1 MAKKESTFIN
11 MAVTLLVIT
20 VIAAG
25 ALGYVYQITYQP
37 IQASLLQKKLT
48 AIKEVVP
55 DFNNNPQAEMYKIAT
70 ADGTDSLECYPA
82 KKDGILLATA
92 IKTYTMNGFS
102 GYIGMMVGLKPD
114 GTIVNT
120 SVLEQKET
128 PGLGTKMVLP
138 EFRNQFKEK
147 NPGSWVLKVKK
158 DGGSV
163 DAITA
168 STISSRAFCDAV
180 ERAFQAYEKGG
191 IK

>member
-11 MAVTLLVIT
+11 MALTLFVIT
-20 VIAAG
+20 VVAAG
-25 ALGYVYQITYQP
+25 ALGYVYQITLQP
-37 IQASLLQKKLT
+37 IQASLLQKKLK
-48 AIKEVVP
+48 AIQEVVP
-55 DFNNNPQAEMYKIAT
+55 AFDNNPQSEMYKIAT
-70 ADGTDSLECYPA
+70 TDGTDSLECYPA
-82 KKDGILLATA
+82 KKNGVLLATA

-138 EFRNQFKEK
+138 EFRNQFMEK
-147 NPGSWVLKVKK
+147 NPTTWTMKVKK
-158 DGGSV
+158 DGGAV

-180 ERAFQAYEKGG
+180 DRAFMAYEKGG